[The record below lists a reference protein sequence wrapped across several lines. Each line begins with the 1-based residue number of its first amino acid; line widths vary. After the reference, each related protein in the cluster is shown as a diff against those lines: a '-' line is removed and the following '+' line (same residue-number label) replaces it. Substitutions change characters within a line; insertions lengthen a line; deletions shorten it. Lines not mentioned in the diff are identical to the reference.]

1 MAEESQK
8 TAQELAALKA
18 EVDRLTRALDEA
30 NARAGAQDA
39 PGDTEKSPFET
50 AEEIGERV
58 QEGLGDLQKRIDE
71 NPVPSALIA
80 FAIGF
85 LLGRVFTR

>member
-1 MAEESQK
+1 MADESPK
-8 TAQELAALKA
+8 TVQELEA
-18 EVDRLTRALDEA
+18 EVDRLTRALAEA

-39 PGDTEKSPFET
+39 SGSAEKSPFET

-71 NPVPSALIA
+71 NPVPSALVA